1 MCKRVDCGDHE
12 VQRLKLCLSER
23 GVGRGRERKRDL
35 LQNTGPAKK
44 ETSLLRSTRQT
55 ICEDLRCF
63 LPSVM
68 DRRGTSRLSGCWA
81 GPATGHPSVMTLR
94 TIAGA
99 LKVSFLLVVAM
110 SFKGESCGYAL
121 KVANTAARRPT
132 GATAAAGRAIT
143 STPSSAYVNL
153 PFCRRRC
160 FYCDFPIKVGETA
173 IWIADSVIA

>member
-1 MCKRVDCGDHE
+1 MCKRVDCGDHG
-12 VQRLKLCLSER
+12 VQRLKLWFSER
-23 GVGRGRERKRDL
+23 RVGRGRERKGDL

-44 ETSLLRSTRQT
+44 RRRLFSEADDLRGSPLLRS
-55 ICEDLRCF
+55 
-63 LPSVM
+63 SVM

-99 LKVSFLLVVAM
+99 LKVSFLLVVVM

-121 KVANTAARRPT
+121 KVANTAAARRPT
-132 GATAAAGRAIT
+132 AATAAAGRAFT

-173 IWIADSVIA
+173 IRTAG